1 MSAKEPI
8 VSTSRIITLLESND
22 VSKSNTNGQWS
33 NNLAEETILREG
45 DSIVVRNSMI
55 DTTNEST
62 GIIEVIEGEE
72 TEITI
77 QYGMYLQDSGNG
89 QENGGNSQTVDFLN
103 FSEDDTS
110 SPSGKNYILQNHSTG
125 LPFTEMWYFAG
136 AQPPGPLAGTTN
148 PGNDPADSF
157 SIRFIPSTGAG
168 DWWEYTIDAG
178 AAAYAPAV
186 GIPFPN
192 PPNGTTSPII
202 KSENLQGLKCIL
214 ATGHVLG
221 KPFAYYDVYANG
233 FTPASGK
240 PDPVK
245 DHIGRIEAL
254 YDGNNNPIGYQ
265 STPNGAAYF
274 DPNPA
279 VADVNQWVF
288 RTATDGPG
296 GTAYQYWLNYDPV
309 TFRQSKLYLVCT
321 GFYMIVDNF
330 TNLTT
335 STGSPAVTNASY
347 STTLTYTSL
356 DGRVENARMDFRDYG
371 NASPVVYESLF
382 EPHLANPQPPTG
394 LPDISKRS
402 VRKANGFG
410 ITGYGDKEL
419 FWIKFEQLSDP
430 RNPLFRVFEPFV
442 YEVSKG
448 IAALPLAPLPF
459 RGDSGG
465 PNFAFGV
472 YNLGDSGGNSLKKL
486 TPSQILNKALPLPN
500 ADGVVLTPRIFTEK
514 ITIGSGK
521 YTYDALAQELTD
533 QLNKIPIVVPQLN
546 NNPFSANPPA
556 NNPVGFSGSRLLT
569 STYELGMQQTNDA
582 VADRVPFFPSD
593 FVWTAGD
600 AAAYPL
606 LQPIWLDEAGE
617 HCCQFD
623 ETSLAG
629 VDNPRWCGAE
639 SLSFIYDE
647 TSDTFQVAQ
656 AHTNMYSRLN
666 GGVIARQFKVGV
678 GADQYVTADKM
689 GGIFL
694 TSLQPESL
702 FYDKMK
708 LQVHHAGIVVEQ
720 LANNPTL
727 RDLKTGSI
735 ETLIQQ
741 NVNLNNALCHSI
753 SLVKG
758 VNITGN
764 FVGLGSKID
773 KRTRIVAPTATDPP
787 LVIGGAYGAV
797 RTQWDLDVAT
807 DTPITMKGFPITGAE
822 VTDPFFQ
829 VEISGINRQ
838 DVVGAETKNN
848 LIQTIVGKYFTN
860 GGFTSGNIDDGFRY
874 THLGEPLLLRSMDI
888 RILDSNGTPASGL
901 GPNTA
906 IILEV
911 DSDK

>member
-33 NNLAEETILREG
+33 NNLAEETILEEG

-89 QENGGNSQTVDFLN
+89 QENGGNAQTIDFLN

-110 SPSGKNYILQNHSTG
+110 SPSGKNYILQNHTTG
-125 LPFTEMWYFAG
+125 LPFTEMWYLAG
-136 AQPPGPLAGTTN
+136 AQPPGPLSGNVN
-148 PGNDPADSF
+148 PGADPADSF

-168 DWWEYTIDAG
+168 DWWEYTIEAG
-178 AAAYAPAV
+178 AVYAPAV

-214 ATGHVLG
+214 ASGHVG
-221 KPFAYYDVYANG
+221 NKPFAYYDVYANG
-233 FTPASGK
+233 FTPASASGK

-245 DHIGRIEAL
+245 DHIARIEVL

-288 RTATDGPG
+288 RTATEVGGG

-309 TFRQSKLYLVCT
+309 TFRESKIYKVCT

-330 TNLTT
+330 ANLTK
-335 STGSPAVTNASY
+335 STQPNSTY
-347 STTLTYTSL
+347 QTTLTYTSF
-356 DGRVENARMDFRDYG
+356 DGREERARMNFTDWG
-371 NASPVVYESLF
+371 LASGVVYDSLF
-382 EPHLANPQPPTG
+382 GPYVANPQPPTG
-394 LPDISKRS
+394 LPDISTVKN
-402 VRKANGFG
+402 RKKNGFEAQYSDG
-410 ITGYGDKEL
+410 EL
-419 FWIKFEQLSDP
+419 FWVKFEQLTDP

-442 YEVSKG
+442 YDVSKG
-448 IAALPLAPLPF
+448 IRALPLAGDPP
-459 RGDSGG
+459 RGQSGG
-465 PNFAFGV
+465 SPFAFGI
-472 YNLGDSGGNSLKKL
+472 YNPGQPGGTSNAFLSIN
-486 TPSQILNKALPLPN
+486 QIISKALPLPN

-533 QLNKIPIVVPQLN
+533 QLNKIPRVVPQLN
-546 NNPFSANPPA
+546 NNPFSATPPA
-556 NNPVGFSGSRLLT
+556 NNPIGFSGSRLLT
-569 STYELGMQQTNDA
+569 STYEIGMQQTNDA

-639 SLSFIYDE
+639 ALSFIYDE

-656 AHTNMYSRLN
+656 AHTNMYSRLT

-708 LQVHHAGIVVEQ
+708 LEVHHAGIVVEQ
-720 LANNPTL
+720 LANSPTL

-764 FVGLGSKID
+764 FVGLASKID

-822 VTDPFFQ
+822 ITDPFFQ

-848 LIQTIVGKYFTN
+848 LIQTIVGKYYTN
-860 GGFTSGNIDDGFRY
+860 GGFTAGNIDDGFRY